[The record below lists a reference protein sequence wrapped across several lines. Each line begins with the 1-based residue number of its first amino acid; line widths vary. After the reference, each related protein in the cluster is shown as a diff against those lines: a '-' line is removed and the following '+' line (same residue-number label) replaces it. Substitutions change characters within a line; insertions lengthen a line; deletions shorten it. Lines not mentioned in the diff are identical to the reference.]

1 MSLSFSSRVARAV
14 LAGVASI
21 VFAITPA
28 LAATPDKDPSPPH
41 IETKAAKAREKTG
54 AGKISAKPATKS
66 DKKKTEK
73 KTEKKKTPAKSDP
86 KGAAAKGDKKQ
97 KPVAKK
103 ADTKL
108 KTKKGEKKPA
118 TKKVEKKTEKKSGAK
133 KDAAKGEEPGGAIKG
148 PASIGAPNRGK
159 LSGAIK
165 LHKSK
170 GLKLRD
176 RAQAW
181 GTPDLVKLL
190 QRAAGKVRK
199 KYPKSVMLVG
209 DLSKKSGGP
218 LTGHNSHQSGR
229 DADVGFYV
237 ANSKG
242 KPAAMTRFVA
252 FEGDGS
258 SEKVSWAQFDDARN
272 WALVEALLTDKDTT
286 VRYIFVSNPLRTR
299 MLAYAKKQKVAKDL
313 YTKAAYA
320 MLSPRDADVHD
331 DHFHVRISCPEAMKS
346 VCVEE
351 SIGRTT
357 TVASDKDDDEKG
369 AAASDAKAAAKGD
382 PKTTAKSGA
391 KAGDAK
397 SDAKGDGKAGA
408 KSAAKAGDD
417 PYAGAP

>member
-54 AGKISAKPATKS
+54 AGKISAKPATKG

-73 KTEKKKTPAKSDP
+73 KSEKKKTTAKSDP
-86 KGAAAKGDKKQ
+86 KGAAAKSDQKQ

-118 TKKVEKKTEKKSGAK
+118 TKKVEKKKSGAK
-133 KDAAKGEEPGGAIKG
+133 KDAAKKGEEPGGAIKG

-229 DADVGFYV
+229 VADVGFYV
-237 ANSKG
+237 ANSKEAG
-242 KPAAMTRFVA
+242 GDDRGSSRS
-252 FEGDGS
+252 GDGS

-272 WALVEALLTDKDTT
+272 WALVEALLTDKNTT
-286 VRYIFVSNPLRTR
+286 VRHLRVESACGRGCWRTR
-299 MLAYAKKQKVAKDL
+299 R
-313 YTKAAYA
+313 
-320 MLSPRDADVHD
+320 SRRSR
-331 DHFHVRISCPEAMKS
+331 RISTRRP
-346 VCVEE
+346 
-351 SIGRTT
+351 RTRCCRRGTPTFT
-357 TVASDKDDDEKG
+357 TITFTCGSRV
-369 AAASDAKAAAKGD
+369 
-382 PKTTAKSGA
+382 PRR
-391 KAGDAK
+391 
-397 SDAKGDGKAGA
+397 
-408 KSAAKAGDD
+408 
-417 PYAGAP
+417 